1 VSFQVHQSFLF
12 NKSYNIEHNLQVHY
26 ETTGPEIWEDT
37 LGQVDIFVM
46 GIGSGGTVTGVGKY
60 LKEKN
65 PNAKVQLID
74 EIESLSYRSPLD
86 VSEIC
91 IRFIDVVNF
100 MANPFM
106 CADLW
111 C

>member
-1 VSFQVHQSFLF
+1 MDRS
-12 NKSYNIEHNLQVHY
+12 
-26 ETTGPEIWEDT
+26 
-37 LGQVDIFVM
+37 IFSSWVLEVAA
-46 GIGSGGTVTGVGKY
+46 VTGLGKY

-65 PNAKVQLID
+65 PNAKVQMID
-74 EIESLSYRSPLD
+74 EIESLRYRSPLD

-106 CADLW
+106 YADLW